1 MNEVLL
7 FCRIS
12 EPGAAAAFKKRLA
25 GFEVSLRLHLST
37 RRDLFESIRSELAGD
52 LRIGD
57 ITFRQIEHP
66 RNAMLDLV
74 ALLRDA
80 APSTNDDALLLF
92 LDSDVSHADGL
103 GTPVNVAQLHDDL
116 CGSLDVVRG
125 VLGQFAANPKLGAV
139 VPRGF
144 WHGLEGLPNAHLLQ
158 RHADAMRLRLDV
170 TRQGRIPGGVFW
182 CRRSALRPFLGLN
195 PYPAMPGGASADE
208 AKAIGGMIDVLVTLG
223 IEAAGFE
230 VRDARGFLLHAPEEA
245 VLPWLPKFRWA
256 PCEHQWAQETID
268 SWASDSQPQPRLQ
281 FLVLPNGRFDRAA
294 TDRSLSEQW
303 LAVPDAIHIPDAP
316 PDRVCELVNEATEAC
331 DADWIALLHA
341 DDTLPADATF
351 RLALEIRSHA
361 DWEVAYTD
369 SDILTAEYGH
379 INPNF
384 KPDINIDYLRSFA
397 YVDSILLVRAALLR
411 ELGGFDPG
419 MGEAFDYD
427 FLLRAWEHFQARG
440 TAKQRIGH
448 IADVLVHRATKT
460 LIPQQTPPTMMQAR
474 QRALEAHFHRL
485 GVGARV
491 ENGLVAGT
499 FRIRWPLPETLPLVS
514 IIIPTRNQLALLK
527 QCVESLLE
535 KTAYS
540 AYEIIIV
547 NNNSDDPA
555 ALRYMQSLQSRNS
568 NKRIRVLDY
577 PGAFNFSAINN
588 EAARHAA
595 GEYVLL
601 LNNDTV
607 IYHENW
613 LNELVSHGARPEV
626 GAVGARLLF
635 GNGNLQ
641 HAGVVLGLGSVAGH
655 VYVNES
661 TSEVG
666 HYCRAQVTQNY
677 SAVTGACLL
686 IRKSIYEELGG
697 LDEIA
702 FPVPYNDVDICIKIK
717 EAGYLI
723 VWTPFATLWHLES
736 ASRGSGKKVEQ
747 ITEDSRSNR
756 EAAGVEAMLLRWL
769 PQLSNDSAFNKNL
782 SLRNTDVR
790 ASMQLASSW
799 SRSWHPRPRILAFRS
814 DSHAVGYYRIQSPKR
829 RLEQSG
835 KIHGHDAVTWNNP
848 VEMYR
853 IAPDSIIFQRPVS
866 DERLEHIRL
875 LSRHCDALR
884 IYEIDDLL
892 TDLPLRNPSRS
903 QFPKNMPLRL
913 RTALSRCDR
922 LIASTPPIAEA
933 YGNWV
938 DGDVLVVP
946 NYIERDVWEKLTP
959 ARAERSKP
967 RVGWS
972 GGLTH
977 MADLELLAPV
987 FRALADEVDFVM
999 LGICPDLLRPYVKEV
1014 HVGVP
1019 IELYPQFLRDLD
1031 LDLALA
1037 PLEMHPFNEAK
1048 SHLKLLEYGALGYP
1062 VVCTDIYPYQG
1073 DWPVFRVKN
1082 RPALWLAQIRELL
1095 ADREALRRAGEALR
1109 NHVFN
1114 HWSLEDH
1121 LDLWERAWTPTRL

>member
-1 MNEVLL
+1 VNEVLL

-12 EPGAAAAFKKRLA
+12 EPSAAAAFKKRLA
-25 GFEVSLRLHLST
+25 GFEVPLRLYLST
-37 RRDLFESIRSELAGD
+37 RRDLFESIQSELAGD

-57 ITFRQIEHP
+57 IAFRQIEHP

-103 GTPVNVAQLHDDL
+103 GTLVNVAQLHDDL
-116 CGSLDVVRG
+116 CGSSGVVRS

-158 RHADAMRLRLDV
+158 RHTDAMQLRLDV

-182 CRRSALRPFLGLN
+182 CRRSALRLFLGLN

-208 AKAIGGMIDVLVTLG
+208 AKAIEGMFDALVTLG

-230 VRDARGFLLHAPEEA
+230 VRDNRGFLLHAPDA
-245 VLPWLPKFRWA
+245 AALPWLPKFRWA

-268 SWASDSQPQPRLQ
+268 SWASDSAPQPTLQ
-281 FLVLPNGRFDRAA
+281 FLVLPNGSFDRAA
-294 TDRSLSEQW
+294 TDRSLNEQW
-303 LAVPDAIHIPDAP
+303 LAVPDAIHIPDAA
-316 PDRVCELVNEATEAC
+316 PDRVCELVNETTEAC

-341 DDTLPADATF
+341 GDTLPADATF

-419 MGEAFDYD
+419 MGEAFDYG
-427 FLLRAWEHFQARG
+427 FLLRAWEHFHARG
-440 TAKQRIGH
+440 TAKDRIGH

-460 LIPQQTPPTMMQAR
+460 LIPQQTPPAMMQAR
-474 QRALEAHFHRL
+474 QRAIEAHFLRL

-499 FRIRWPLPETLPLVS
+499 FRIRWPLPEKLPLVS

-547 NNNSDDPA
+547 DNNSDDPA
-555 ALRYMQSLQSRNS
+555 TLRYMQSLQSHS
-568 NKRIRVLDY
+568 ANKRIRVLDY

-613 LNELVSHGARPEV
+613 LNELVSHGVRPEV

-641 HAGVVLGLGSVAGH
+641 HAGVVLGLGGVAGH
-655 VYVNES
+655 VFVNES

-702 FPVPYNDVDICIKIK
+702 FPVPFNDVDICIKII
-717 EAGYLI
+717 EAGHLI

-736 ASRGSGKKVEQ
+736 ASRGTGKKVEK

-782 SLRNTDVR
+782 SLRNTDAR
-790 ASMQLASSW
+790 ASMQLTSSW
-799 SRSWHPRPRILAFRS
+799 SRSWHPRPRILAFRA
-814 DSHAVGYYRIQSPKR
+814 DNHAVGNYRIKR
-829 RLEQSG
+829 PMLNLQQAGRVQG
-835 KIHGHDAVTWNNP
+835 FDTVVWNSLAEIVRINP
-848 VEMYR
+848 
-853 IAPDSIIFQRPVS
+853 DTLIFQRPI
-866 DERLEHIRL
+866 HHH
-875 LSRHCDALR
+875 RHAQIKRFATYSSAFR
-884 IYEIDDLL
+884 IFEIDDLL
-892 TDLPLRNPSRS
+892 TDLPHHNPARKGMPDDIASRIRDS
-903 QFPKNMPLRL
+903 L
-913 RTALSRCDR
+913 ALCDR
-922 LIASTPPIAEA
+922 LVASTAPIAET
-933 YGNWV
+933 YGDWV
-938 DGDVLVVP
+938 DGDVVVLP
-946 NYIERDVWEKLTP
+946 NYIERGIWEKLTP
-959 ARAERSKP
+959 ARAERHKP

-972 GGLTH
+972 GGLYH

-987 FRALADEVDFVM
+987 FRALADDVDFVL
-999 LGICPDLLRPYVKEV
+999 LGICPTLLRPYVKEV

-1019 IELYPQFLRDLD
+1019 IELYPQFLCDLD

-1082 RPALWLAQIRELL
+1082 RPTLWLTQIRELL
-1095 ADREALRRAGEALR
+1095 ADREALRRAGETLR
-1109 NHVFN
+1109 NHVFDQ
-1114 HWSLEDH
+1114 WSLEDH
-1121 LDLWERAWTPTRL
+1121 LDLWERAWTLHRP